1 MVAITTPLQAVQ
13 APQIEEQMEIVYVP
27 NFTSKEGVEAYI
39 RYKFG
44 ASGDI
49 AVKVMKAES
58 SASTTVVNWK
68 DVHKQAGC
76 IGSSG
81 LFQIGCGNAPIEEMK
96 NPKKNIDM
104 AWRLYNEKGRN
115 GKQRGWLPWGVCT
128 SNKVSCF
135 STPSEKPLATLSY

>member
-27 NFTSKEGVEAYI
+27 NFTSKEGVESYI

-49 AVKVMKAES
+49 AVKVANCE
-58 SASTTVVNWK
+58 
-68 DVHKQAGC
+68 
-76 IGSSG
+76 SG
-81 LFQIGCGNAPIEEMK
+81 LNPNALNNNPKTRDYSVSIFQINLFGSLAKSRPSKEWLM
-96 NPKKNIDM
+96 NPQNNIDYSHAM
-104 AWRLYNEKGRN
+104 FIKEGWR
-115 GKQRGWLPWGVCT
+115 PWTCHK
-128 SNKVSCF
+128 KVT